1 MPITSFFLHEI
12 FVHTSSNNV
21 CVSLHRILQWGV
33 EKIHV
38 VAVVG
43 SEEGINAIATT
54 HPDVTIT
61 VGTIDKELTPDGL
74 VLPGIGD
81 CGDRMF
87 GTPLIEDDEEE
98 LMHPTKR
105 RKSTIDETSAHGV

>member
-1 MPITSFFLHEI
+1 ML
-12 FVHTSSNNV
+12 
-21 CVSLHRILQWGV
+21 
-33 EKIHV
+33 
-38 VAVVG
+38 G
-43 SEEGINAIATT
+43 SESGIHTIAST

-61 VGTIDKELTPDGL
+61 VGTIDKDLTDEGL

-87 GTPLIEDDEEE
+87 GTPLIEDDDEE

-105 RKSTIDETSAHGV
+105 RKNTIDESNGHNGI